1 MNENFNKFT
10 DEQLTA
16 YLDGEFEHTPALEIE
31 RALKKSVKL
40 QNRLAELNFSEN
52 DLSNAMGGLLSAA
65 PAMPELPVS
74 VTPTASNDNST
85 VGRRGFIA
93 ACAAMV
99 AVTSGVVGYSIAP
112 TKEPGWRDYVAAYH
126 ALYISSTLSS
136 VDNPEPVAIAELNRV
151 GEAIGKQIDFSAL
164 KQVAGMDY
172 KRAQILGFE
181 GKPLA
186 QMTFL
191 SKMGTPIAL
200 CVIRNGK
207 PDSGSMK
214 AENLENMAS
223 VTWSKGGYEYLLIG
237 GSDDQLMRSAGE
249 YFRKTV

>member
-1 MNENFNKFT
+1 MSENFNKFT

-65 PAMPELPVS
+65 PEMPDLPADIA
-74 VTPTASNDNST
+74 PTASNDNAT
-85 VGRRGFIA
+85 MGRRGFIA
-93 ACAAMV
+93 ACAAMI
-99 AVTSGVVGYSIAP
+99 AVTGGVVGYSIAP
-112 TKEPGWRDYVAAYH
+112 TNEPGWRDYVAAYH

-136 VDNPEPVAIAELNRV
+136 VENPEPFAIAELNRV
-151 GEAIGKQIDFSAL
+151 GEAIGKELDFATL
-164 KQVAGMDY
+164 KQVSGMDY

-191 SKMGTPIAL
+191 SKMGTPVAL
-200 CVIRNGK
+200 CIIRNGK
-207 PDSGSMK
+207 SDSLSMK
-214 AENLENMAS
+214 AETLENMAS

-237 GSDDQLMRSAGE
+237 GSDDQLIRTVGE
-249 YFRKTV
+249 YFLKSV